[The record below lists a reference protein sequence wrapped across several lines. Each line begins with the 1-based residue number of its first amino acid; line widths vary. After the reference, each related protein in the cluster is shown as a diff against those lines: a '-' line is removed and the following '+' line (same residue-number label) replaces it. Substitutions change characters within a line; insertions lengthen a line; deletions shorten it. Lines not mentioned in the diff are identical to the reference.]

1 MTDKPNF
8 SLKKVNKPNCSSGWN
23 ELHFAVGWNPN
34 SIWEPNVMVFD
45 NDELE
50 ELRRVLDIG
59 MGDCDHCPA
68 WEPYIRD
75 CVLGKKVISHDMT
88 RLNKHD
94 LWLKGH
100 KEMIDAHGKRLD
112 GYDRHFV
119 EHGEILLR
127 LSNRLDK
134 VAQRFEGGTRLEA
147 VESESSNALAG
158 FHTLAK
164 LIDDLKVDLE
174 RVKTDMAVVKFALT
188 THMGMSH
195 EQNK

>member
-34 SIWEPNVMVFD
+34 SIWEPNVIIFN

-75 CVLGKKVISHDMT
+75 CVLGKKVISCDM
-88 RLNKHD
+88 
-94 LWLKGH
+94 
-100 KEMIDAHGKRLD
+100 I
-112 GYDRHFV
+112 
-119 EHGEILLR
+119 
-127 LSNRLDK
+127 
-134 VAQRFEGGTRLEA
+134 RLENKFT
-147 VESESSNALAG
+147 S
-158 FHTLAK
+158 LAK

-174 RVKTDMAVVKFALT
+174 RVKTDMAVMKFALT